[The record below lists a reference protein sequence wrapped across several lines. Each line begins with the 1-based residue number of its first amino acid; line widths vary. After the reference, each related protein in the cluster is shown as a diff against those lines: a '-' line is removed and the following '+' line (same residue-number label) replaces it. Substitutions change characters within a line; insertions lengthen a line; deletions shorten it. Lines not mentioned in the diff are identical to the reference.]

1 MRFHSRVV
9 SVDRSTRIAKFRRL
23 AAAGFVCATLWWI
36 PASAQDEDPLEQVVV
51 TGSRIIEKPAE
62 ATSHIVAVEREDI
75 DRAGVDS
82 IGKILQ
88 ALPANTGSP
97 RGTNTNNGGDGS
109 TRIDLRGLGDCRT
122 IVLVNGLRFPSG
134 GSGGDCS
141 PDLDMIPLSLIERV
155 EVLASGAS
163 SVYGADAIGGVVNII
178 TRSSFQGVE
187 AGASYLVTEESDGDT
202 ANGYFMAGQSFES
215 GSVVVGFDFT
225 DQEPV
230 LGTEREYSS
239 QVELLNAA
247 RSGFI
252 PSGSPTTP
260 QGSFVVPPG
269 NVFGLPFV
277 PPPGYILIEGENGD
291 AASDFRPF
299 NGATDPY
306 NFAPFNYLQT
316 TSQRTGFWLQAQYD
330 TGRGVELGLEFLT
343 HHRESDQLLAS
354 APYFS
359 TQLGNA
365 PVLANGM
372 QGVPRTNFYNPF
384 GVDIFT
390 VRRRFVES
398 GGRSFA
404 QELDAQRIAVTAEGA
419 FGEAWDWSGAVSW
432 YENETLTSRGG
443 ALRTDRLRLALGPS
457 GRDASGNIV
466 CGPPDPVSGTVP
478 DAAII
483 ENCVPLDLF
492 SGPGT
497 ITEEMLGYVAQPL
510 IDSGSNEQVL
520 ATFTTR
526 GDFGRTPAGAIRW
539 AFGVE
544 YREDSTEL
552 DIDPAILNGTAGN
565 PAEFNVLDGG
575 SFRAREVFAETLI
588 PLMRDR
594 TALHDLTVTASGRYS
609 NFSSFGDATT
619 WQSGLR
625 WAPTS
630 TVSLRGS
637 YGRVFRAPPNGD
649 LFWVPIEQFDDFA
662 RDPCGNTPTPAQQ
675 VNCAANGVPGGA
687 YSQTSS
693 ILYTLGGS
701 PELGSEEGDSLTYGI
716 EWRPPFASLVMSV
729 DAWQVDLDGRI
740 DDLPLNVVLDGCAN
754 IGTESVCSVIDRN
767 ADGSIAIVDLRQRNL
782 ANVFARGVDGAI
794 EWGAAFGENEW
805 SARLN
810 ATYFDTYEV
819 TAFDGAAALTI
830 AGEYR
835 PDFMQ
840 AFPRLRAIGH
850 VQWVRGAWSA
860 SWSGQ
865 FVDNLIECGSPG
877 LVPPTAYA
885 GCLTSDSVLFHDL
898 QFGWRPERGPR
909 VTVSLMNV
917 TDKDPPRLN
926 FEGNWNTDAN
936 TYRLLGRTY
945 LLRLAFAAY

>member
-1 MRFHSRVV
+1 MHG
-9 SVDRSTRIAKFRRL
+9 SVAFRCV
-23 AAAGFVCATLWWI
+23 AAAGFACTTLLSLPAT
-36 PASAQDEDPLEQVVV
+36 AQEEDPLEEVVV

-62 ATSHIVAVEREDI
+62 ATSQIVAVEREDI
-75 DRAGVDS
+75 DRSGVDS

-122 IVLVNGLRFPSG
+122 IVLLNGLRFPSG

-141 PDLDMIPLSLIERV
+141 PDFDMIPLSLVERV

-187 AGASYLVTEESDGDT
+187 AGASYLVSDESDGDT
-202 ANGYFMAGQSFES
+202 TNAYFMAGQAFES
-215 GSVVVGFDFT
+215 GGVVIGFDYA

-230 LGTEREYSS
+230 LGGAREYSS
-239 QVELLNAA
+239 QTEVLTADQ
-247 RSGFI
+247 SGFI
-252 PSGSPTTP
+252 PSGSPTNP

-277 PPPGYILIEGENGD
+277 PPPFGYTLIAGANGD
-291 AASDFRPF
+291 SADDFRPF
-299 NGATDPY
+299 NGATDSY

-316 TSQRTGFWLQAQYD
+316 ASRRTGFWLQGKYD
-330 TGRGVELGLEFLT
+330 TGRNVEVGLEFLT

-354 APYFS
+354 VPYFS
-359 TQLGNA
+359 TQLNSA
-365 PVLANGM
+365 PLLANGM
-372 QGVPRTNFYNPF
+372 QGIPRTNFYNPF
-384 GVDIFT
+384 GVDTFF

-398 GGRSFA
+398 GGRRFE
-404 QELDAQRIAVTAEGA
+404 QELDAQRIAITADGD
-419 FGEAWDWSGAVSW
+419 FGEVWDWSGAVSW
-432 YENETLTSRGG
+432 YENETFASRGG
-443 ALRTDRLRLALGPS
+443 ALRTDRLQVALGPS
-457 GRDASGNIV
+457 GRDGSGRIV
-466 CGPPDPVSGTVP
+466 CGPPDPVTGIVP
-478 DAAII
+478 DPAII
-483 ENCVPLDLF
+483 EGCVPLDLF

-510 IDSGSNEQVL
+510 TDRGNNEQVL
-520 ATFTTR
+520 VNLDTR
-526 GDFGRTPAGAIRW
+526 GALGRTPAGALRW

-588 PLMRDR
+588 PLVRDR
-594 TALHDLTVTASGRYS
+594 PALHDLTATASGRYS

-625 WAPTS
+625 WTPIS
-630 TVSLRGS
+630 TLTLRGS

-649 LFWVPIEQFDDFA
+649 LFWVPVEQLDEFA
-662 RDPCGNTPTPAQQ
+662 LDPCGNNPTPAQQ
-675 VNCAANGVPGGA
+675 VNCAANGVPGGSYA
-687 YSQTSS
+687 QTDAV
-693 ILYTLGGS
+693 LFTQGGN
-701 PELGSEEGDSLTYGI
+701 PDLEAEEGDSLTYGI
-716 EWRPPFASLVMSV
+716 EWRPEFTSLVTSV
-729 DAWQVDLDGRI
+729 DAWRVDLDGRI
-740 DDLPLNVVLDGCAN
+740 DDLPLAVVLNGCAD
-754 IGTESVCSVIDRN
+754 IGTDSVCSAIKRN

-782 ANVFARGVDGAI
+782 ANVFARGVDAAI
-794 EWGAAFGENEW
+794 EWGAAFGENAW
-805 SARLN
+805 GARLN
-810 ATYFDTYEV
+810 ATYYDTYEV
-819 TAFDGAAALTI
+819 TPFDGAEALTI

-835 PDFMQ
+835 QDFLQ
-840 AFPRLRAIGH
+840 AFPRMRAVGH
-850 VQWVRGAWSA
+850 LQWVRGSWSA

-865 FVDNLIECGSPG
+865 FIDNVIECAQAF
-877 LVPPTAYA
+877 VPPGAYG

-898 QFGWRPERGPR
+898 QFGWRSERGPR
-909 VTVSLMNV
+909 ITMSVMNV
-917 TDKDPPRLN
+917 TDEDPPRLN
-926 FEGNWNTDAN
+926 FEGNFNTDSN

-945 LLRLAFAAY
+945 MLRFAYSAY